1 MIQEVCVAMA
11 EKTPLPQGGLGL
23 AFDDLIS
30 GSATPAQAGAFL
42 YALRNRPLTGE
53 DLATCAS
60 VLLSHARTIT
70 IPGSDRA
77 VDTCGTGGDHSMTFN
92 ISTAAAFVAAGAGV
106 PVIKHGNRAQTS
118 RSGSADLLSAL
129 GVSIDA
135 SEEQVFRSFEE
146 AGIAFLPA
154 QKYHSALKNL
164 AGVRSELGFRTILNI
179 SGPLCN
185 PAGPINRII
194 GVADPGLLRPMAEA
208 LRSLGVCKALVVSGD
223 QLDELSLSGEN
234 RICELSSGRIDYYT
248 LSAADLGLAEAPR
261 ELLRAE
267 SPQESAAIIS
277 RVLHG
282 GEGPTRDVVLLN
294 AAGAILAGGGAVTF
308 SSALN
313 MAEDAI
319 DSGRALDSLRLLAE
333 ITGVPE

>member
-11 EKTPLPQGGLGL
+11 EDAPLPQGGLGL

-42 YALRNRPLTGE
+42 YALRNRTLTGE

-60 VLLSHARTIT
+60 VLLSHARRIT

-118 RSGSADLLSAL
+118 RSGSADLLTAL
-129 GVSIDA
+129 GVCIDA
-135 SEEQVFRSFEE
+135 SEERVIRSFQE
-146 AGIAFLPA
+146 ANIAFLSAPT
-154 QKYHSALKNL
+154 YHPALKTL
-164 AGVRSELGFRTILNI
+164 AGVRSELGFRTIFNI

-194 GVADPGLLRPMAEA
+194 GVADPALLGPMAEA
-208 LRSLGVCKALVVSGD
+208 LQRLGVKKALVVSGD
-223 QLDELSLSGEN
+223 QLDELSLTGEN
-234 RICELSSGRIDYYT
+234 RICELSSGQIDYYT
-248 LSAADLGLAEAPR
+248 LTAADLGLAEAPR
-261 ELLRAE
+261 ELLVAE
-267 SPQESAAIIS
+267 SPEESAATIS
-277 RVLHG
+277 RVFQG
-282 GEGPTRDVVLLN
+282 GDDGPARDIVLLN
-294 AAGAILAGGGAVTF
+294 AAGAILAGGGSAGF
-308 SSALN
+308 SSALK

-319 DSGRALDSLRLLAE
+319 DSGRALESLRLLAE
-333 ITGVPE
+333 ITGGI

>member
-11 EKTPLPQGGLGL
+11 ENAPLPQGGLGL

-42 YALRNRPLTGE
+42 YALSNRTLTGE

-60 VLLSHARTIT
+60 VLLSHARTIV

-92 ISTAAAFVAAGAGV
+92 ISTAAAFVAAGAGI
-106 PVIKHGNRAQTS
+106 PVIKHGNRAQTG
-118 RSGSADLLSAL
+118 RSGSADLLTAL

-135 SEEQVFRSFEE
+135 SEEQVIRSFQE
-146 AGIAFLPA
+146 ANIAFLSAPT
-154 QKYHSALKNL
+154 YHPALKTL
-164 AGVRSELGFRTILNI
+164 SGLRSELGFRTILNI

-194 GVADPGLLRPMAEA
+194 GVADPALLGPMAEA
-208 LRSLGVCKALVVSGD
+208 LQALGVKKALVVSGD
-223 QLDELSLSGEN
+223 QLDELSLTGEN
-234 RICELSSGRIDYYT
+234 RICELSSGQIDYYT
-248 LSAADLGLAEAPR
+248 LNAADLGLAEAPR
-261 ELLRAE
+261 ELLVAG
-267 SPQESAAIIS
+267 SPEESAAIIS

-282 GEGPTRDVVLLN
+282 GEGPARDIVLLN
-294 AAGAILAGGGAVTF
+294 AAGAILAGEGSATF
-308 SSALN
+308 SSALK

-319 DSGRALDSLRLLAE
+319 DSGRALESLRLLAE
-333 ITGVPE
+333 INGGA

>member
-11 EKTPLPQGGLGL
+11 EDAPLPQGGLGR

-42 YALRNRPLTGE
+42 YALRNRTLTGE

-118 RSGSADLLSAL
+118 RSGSADLLTAL

-135 SEEQVFRSFEE
+135 SEERVIRTFQE
-146 AGIAFLPA
+146 ANIAFLSAPM
-154 QKYHSALKNL
+154 YHPALKTL

-194 GVADPGLLRPMAEA
+194 GVADPALLGPMAEA
-208 LRSLGVCKALVVSGD
+208 LQALGVKKALVVSGD
-223 QLDELSLSGEN
+223 QLDELSLTGEN
-234 RICELSSGRIDYYT
+234 RICELSSGQIDHYT

-261 ELLRAE
+261 ELLVAE
-267 SPQESAAIIS
+267 NPAESAAIIS

-282 GEGPTRDVVLLN
+282 GEGPARDIVLLN
-294 AAGAILAGGGAVTF
+294 AAGAILAGEGATTF
-308 SSALN
+308 SSALK
-313 MAEDAI
+313 MAEDSI
-319 DSGRALDSLRLLAE
+319 DSGRALESLGLLVE
-333 ITGVPE
+333 ITGGN

>member
-11 EKTPLPQGGLGL
+11 EDAPLPQGGLGL

-42 YALRNRPLTGE
+42 YALRNRTLTGE

-60 VLLSHARTIT
+60 VLLSHARRIT

-118 RSGSADLLSAL
+118 RSGSADLLTAL

-135 SEEQVFRSFEE
+135 SEGEVIRSFQE
-146 AGIAFLPA
+146 ANIAFLSAP
-154 QKYHSALKNL
+154 KYHPALKTL
-164 AGVRSELGFRTILNI
+164 AGVRSELGFRTIFNI

-194 GVADPGLLRPMAEA
+194 GVADPALLGPMAEA
-208 LRSLGVCKALVVSGD
+208 LQTLGVKKALVVSGD
-223 QLDELSLSGEN
+223 QLDELSLTGEN
-234 RICELSSGRIDYYT
+234 RICELSSGKIDYYS

-261 ELLRAE
+261 ELLVAE
-267 SPQESAAIIS
+267 SPAESAAIIS
-277 RVLHG
+277 RVLQG
-282 GEGPTRDVVLLN
+282 GEGPARDIVLLN
-294 AAGAILAGGGAVTF
+294 AAGAILAGEGSATF
-308 SSALN
+308 SSALK
-313 MAEDAI
+313 MAEDSI
-319 DSGRALDSLRLLAE
+319 DSGRALESVGLLAE
-333 ITGVPE
+333 ITGGP

>member
-11 EKTPLPQGGLGL
+11 EDAPLPQGGLGL

-42 YALRNRPLTGE
+42 YALRNRTLTGE

-60 VLLSHARTIT
+60 VLLSHARTIV

-92 ISTAAAFVAAGAGV
+92 ISTAAAFVAAGAGI
-106 PVIKHGNRAQTS
+106 PVIKHGNRAQTG
-118 RSGSADLLSAL
+118 RSGSADLLTAL

-135 SEEQVFRSFEE
+135 SEEQVIRSFQE
-146 AGIAFLPA
+146 ANIAFLSAPT
-154 QKYHSALKNL
+154 YHPALKTL
-164 AGVRSELGFRTILNI
+164 SGLRSELGFRTILNI

-194 GVADPGLLRPMAEA
+194 GVADPALLGPMAEA
-208 LRSLGVCKALVVSGD
+208 LQALGVKKALVVSGD
-223 QLDELSLSGEN
+223 QLDELSLTGEN
-234 RICELSSGRIDYYT
+234 WICELSSGQIDYYT
-248 LSAADLGLAEAPR
+248 LNAADLGLAEAPR
-261 ELLRAE
+261 ELLVAG
-267 SPQESAAIIS
+267 SPEESAAIIS

-282 GEGPTRDVVLLN
+282 GEGPARDIILLN
-294 AAGAILAGGGAVTF
+294 AAGAILAGGGSTTF
-308 SSALN
+308 SSALK

-319 DSGRALDSLRLLAE
+319 DSGRALESLRLLAE
-333 ITGVPE
+333 INGGA